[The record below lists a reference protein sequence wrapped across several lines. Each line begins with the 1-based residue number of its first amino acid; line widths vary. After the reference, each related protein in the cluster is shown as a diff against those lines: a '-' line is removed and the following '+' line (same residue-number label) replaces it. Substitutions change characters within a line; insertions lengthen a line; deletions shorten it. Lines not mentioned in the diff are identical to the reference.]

1 MTVNRRRS
9 LTTALVSSLQA
20 PAAGETAPG
29 SAAAATDGTGA
40 APVSGGPAR
49 VVVDL
54 DRPGDTIS
62 RHVYGHFAEHLGR
75 CIYGGFYVGE
85 DSEIPNTRG
94 IRDDVV
100 EALRALQIP
109 NLRWPGGCFADDYHW
124 RDGIGP
130 REERPR
136 MVNSHWG
143 DIVEDNSFGT
153 HEFMDL
159 VELLGTEAY
168 VNGNVGSG
176 TVAEM
181 SDWIEYLTR
190 ADDSPMASL
199 RRANGR
205 DEPWTVPFFG
215 IGNEAWGCGGNMR
228 AEDYAALAR
237 QYSTYVRDHGGNEV
251 TRIAAGANIDDF
263 GWTEALM
270 RAATNLEGRD
280 GKAGP
285 YQAISL
291 HYYTMSGS
299 WEDKGSATEF
309 SEEEWYRTLS
319 RAAFAEELVA
329 RHSTVMDRYDPHR
342 KVGLVFDEW
351 GTWWNVEPGTN
362 PGFLYQQNTVRDA
375 LVASI
380 HFDGFHRHADRLL
393 MANIAQTVNVLQA
406 MILTDPDSGALVLT
420 PTYHVFAMN
429 AGHQDARALDAHVL
443 LPEEI
448 AEVDGRALPMLSASA
463 STTGETALV
472 SLSNLDL
479 DQERTLVLDLR
490 GRGVTGHTATVLT
503 GEGSAAHNTPEQPEA
518 VAPRP
523 LENVRELENRGGL
536 EITLPPHS
544 FATVELQLGE

>member
-1 MTVNRRRS
+1 MTLPDHT
-9 LTTALVSSLQA
+9 LTSDLVSALTPTATGSR
-20 PAAGETAPG
+20 PAGAGP
-29 SAAAATDGTGA
+29 SAGRTD
-40 APVSGGPAR
+40 GPAR
-49 VVVDL
+49 VVVNLDL
-54 DRPGDTIS
+54 PGATIS
-62 RHVYGHFAEHLGR
+62 RHLYGHFAEHLGR
-75 CIYGGFYVGE
+75 CIYEGFYVGE

-94 IRDDVV
+94 IRTDVV
-100 EALRALQIP
+100 EALRALRIP

-130 REERPR
+130 REDRPR

-176 TVAEM
+176 TVREM

-190 ADDSPMASL
+190 ADDSPMAAL
-199 RRANGR
+199 RRENGR

-237 QYSTYVRDHGGNEV
+237 QYATYVRDHGDNQV
-251 TRIAAGANIDDF
+251 TRIAAGASDGDYA
-263 GWTEALM
+263 WTEALM
-270 RAATNLEGRD
+270 RAIDGLEGRD
-280 GKAGP
+280 GRPGP
-285 YQAISL
+285 FQAISL
-291 HYYTMSGS
+291 HYYTMSGP

-309 SEEEWYRTLS
+309 SDQEWYRTLS
-319 RAAFAEELVA
+319 RAVRAEELVA
-329 RHSTVMDRYDPHR
+329 RHATVMDRHDPHR

-375 LVASI
+375 LVASL

-429 AGHQDARALDAHVL
+429 AGHQDAAALDAHLL
-443 LPEEI
+443 LPEEV
-448 AEVDGRALPMLSASA
+448 AEVDGRPLPLVSASA
-463 STTGETALV
+463 SLRADEGTALV
-472 SLSNLDL
+472 SLSNLSAD
-479 DQERTLVLDLR
+479 EPRTLVLDLR
-490 GRGVTGHTATVLT
+490 GRSVTGHEATVLT
-503 GEGSAAHNTPEQPEA
+503 GASTAAHNTHEQPDA
-518 VAPRP
+518 VAPVP
-523 LENVRELENRGGL
+523 LTDVREHERGL
-536 EITLPPHS
+536 EVTLPPHS
-544 FATVELQLGE
+544 FATVRLDLA

>member
-1 MTVNRRRS
+1 MTENPVTESSRS
-9 LTTALVSSLQA
+9 LTSGLVSALSATQTGSRA
-20 PAAGETAPG
+20 SGSTGP
-29 SAAAATDGTGA
+29 SAAPTD
-40 APVSGGPAR
+40 GPAR
-49 VVVDL
+49 VVIDL
-54 DRPGDTIS
+54 DLPGATIS
-62 RHVYGHFAEHLGR
+62 RHLYGHFAEHLGR

-159 VELLGTEAY
+159 VELLDTEAY

-309 SEEEWYRTLS
+309 SEDEWYLTLS
-319 RAAFAEELVA
+319 RAARAEELVA
-329 RHSTVMDRYDPHR
+329 RHSTVMDHYDPHR

-523 LENVRELENRGGL
+523 LENVRELENGGGL
-536 EITLPPHS
+536 EITLPPYS